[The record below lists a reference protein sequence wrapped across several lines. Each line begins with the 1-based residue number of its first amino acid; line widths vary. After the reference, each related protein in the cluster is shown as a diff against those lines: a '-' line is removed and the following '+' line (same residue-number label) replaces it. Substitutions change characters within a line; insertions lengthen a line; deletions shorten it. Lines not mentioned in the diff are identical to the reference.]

1 MIVLG
6 IILCVI
12 GWATGLSIL
21 YTIGSILLAIGLIF
35 LVLGLIGRPVA
46 GRTWY

>member
-6 IILCVI
+6 IILCII
-12 GWATGLSIL
+12 GWLTHISAL
-21 YTIGSILLAIGLIF
+21 YSIGSIVLAIGLIF
-35 LVLGLIGRPVA
+35 LVLGLLGRPVA

>member
-12 GWATGLSIL
+12 GWATGISIL
-21 YTIGSILLAIGLIF
+21 YTLGSIVLAIGLIF
-35 LVLGLIGRPVA
+35 LVLGLFGRPVA
-46 GRTWY
+46 GRRWY

>member
-12 GWATGLSIL
+12 GWATGIAPI
-21 YTIGSILLAIGLIF
+21 YTIGSIVLAVGLIF
-35 LVLGLIGRPVA
+35 LVLGLFGRPVA